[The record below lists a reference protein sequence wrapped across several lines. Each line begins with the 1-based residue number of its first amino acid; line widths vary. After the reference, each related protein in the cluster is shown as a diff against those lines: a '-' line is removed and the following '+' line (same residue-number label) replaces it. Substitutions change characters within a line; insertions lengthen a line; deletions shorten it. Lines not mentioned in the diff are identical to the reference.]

1 MAHLPLW
8 TPVASFFLALAWLLP
23 NGSPPWYAF
32 HKDAWLALILWM
44 VALVWVFKHRGS
56 IRTYSVDPLSA
67 IFVLLALLTVTQWGM
82 GILFFSGHSALGV
95 GYFMAA
101 ALGVVIGR
109 AWEQKEP
116 GGVGDF
122 LFLAFLLAAL
132 GTSGLMLVQ
141 WFRLDFNEA
150 WVNYLPP
157 WGRPYG
163 NLLQP
168 NNAATLL
175 LLGMVSLLWYGVTGR
190 IGKFAGMAA
199 AIYLMFFVALSGSRI
214 GYLSFASLAI
224 SAIVLG
230 FRHVAIRP
238 MRPAFGVLLILLP
251 LFIFLISHEWAIIEV
266 ATGSKPLQRDLA
278 NARMLLYPAYLE
290 AALANPWLGYGF
302 EQGARTQMAAS
313 ALGHEL
319 PGLFT
324 WAHNAFL
331 DIATWFGIPMA
342 LLAIAA
348 VGFSVYAVMRSPFDL
363 KRSVYVAGVYVVF
376 LHAMVELPL
385 AFAYFLLP
393 TGMLAG
399 AMLAGLKGPV
409 VLLPRSLLASVLVG
423 LGVLLGALTYD
434 YFRVEAAFYTY
445 RFKHANIGR
454 NHPMDIPDTLIL
466 NQFEALLI
474 GLRGS
479 PESMTEDAMHR
490 FEQAIVLDP
499 SAAGMQHLAELQLRR
514 GDVAS
519 AQRTADMG
527 RLLSQGKIRRALA
540 ARWRYLGTLDP
551 VYRTV
556 EWRE

>member
-8 TPVASFFLALAWLLP
+8 TPVASFFLALAWVLP

-32 HKDAWLALILWM
+32 HKDAWLALVLWT
-44 VALVWVFKHRGS
+44 VAMVWVFKHRGL
-56 IRTYSVDPLSA
+56 IRTCCVDPLSA
-67 IFVLLALLTVTQWGM
+67 VFVLLALLTVTQWGI
-82 GILFFSGHSALGV
+82 GILFFSGHAAVGV

-101 ALGVVIGR
+101 AVGVVIGR
-109 AWEQKEP
+109 AWEQNEP

-141 WFRLDFNEA
+141 WLRLDFNEA

-175 LLGMVSLLWYGVTGR
+175 LLGMVSLLWYGVSGR
-190 IGKFAGMAA
+190 ISKFAGMAA
-199 AIYLMFFVALSGSRI
+199 AIYFLFFVALSGSRI
-214 GYLSFASLAI
+214 GYLSFSSLAI
-224 SAIVLG
+224 IAIVLG

-238 MRPAFGVLLILLP
+238 LRPVFGMLLILLP
-251 LFIFLISHEWAIIEV
+251 LFIFLISHEWAMIEV
-266 ATGSKPLQRDLA
+266 TTGSKPLQRDLA

-290 AALANPWLGYGF
+290 AALAKPWLGYGF
-302 EQGARTQMAAS
+302 EQGTKTQLAAT

-331 DIATWFGIPMA
+331 DVATWFGIPMA

-348 VGFSVYAVMRSPFDL
+348 VALSMYVVVRARFNM
-363 KRSVYVAGVYVVF
+363 KRSIYVAAVYVVF
-376 LHAMVELPL
+376 LHGMVELPL

-393 TGMLAG
+393 VSMLAG
-399 AMLAGLKGPV
+399 AMMAGLGEPAFP
-409 VLLPRSLLASVLVG
+409 LPRFLVGSLLVG
-423 LGVLLGALTYD
+423 LGMLLGTLTYD
-434 YFRVEAAFYTY
+434 YLRIESAFYTY
-445 RFKHANIGR
+445 RFKQANIGR
-454 NHPMDIPDTLIL
+454 NHPLDVPDTFLL
-466 NQFEALLI
+466 NQFEALLV

-479 PESMTEDAMHR
+479 PESLSEDAMRR
-490 FEQAIVLDP
+490 FEQAIILDP
-499 SAAGMQHLAELQLRR
+499 SAAGLQHLAELQLRR
-514 GDVAS
+514 GDVIS
-519 AQRTADMG
+519 AQKTADMG
-527 RLLSQGKIRRALA
+527 RLLSQGKVRHALA
-540 ARWRYLGTLDP
+540 ARWRYLGNTDP
-551 VYRTV
+551 IYRTV
-556 EWRE
+556 EWRD